1 MSYENNIALYFEQT
15 KPSTA
20 KNYSVNFRT
29 ITKAEKDFQLGNHSV
44 HSAKLNRSRIIN
56 NFEANV

>member
-1 MSYENNIALYFEQT
+1 MKTILRST
-15 KPSTA
+15 SSKPSRQTA

-44 HSAKLNRSRIIN
+44 HSAKLFRSRIIN